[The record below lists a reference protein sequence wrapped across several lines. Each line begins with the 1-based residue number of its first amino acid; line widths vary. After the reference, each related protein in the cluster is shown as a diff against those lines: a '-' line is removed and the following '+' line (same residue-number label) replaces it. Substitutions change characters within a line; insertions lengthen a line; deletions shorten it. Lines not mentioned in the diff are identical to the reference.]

1 MARNNFN
8 KGLQIRKLFKV
19 LGKVLPILSY
29 QGYQSITRRGL
40 LKSTPLQSVR
50 NISFCDHDIQ
60 RTTIDGAQE
69 AKVNINLHYSSCG
82 KVTNVGIYVRL
93 QSEEL
98 CGSRRQAWSSSFTII
113 AQIQSQCH
121 FFIHAFVHN
130 TNSHFS
136 MQMHTRKKTD
146 N

>member
-1 MARNNFN
+1 MFE
-8 KGLQIRKLFKV
+8 V
-19 LGKVLPILSY
+19 LGPSDPIIL
-29 QGYQSITRRGL
+29 GKSINHDL

-93 QSEEL
+93 QTEEL
-98 CGSRRQAWSSSFTII
+98 CGSRR
-113 AQIQSQCH
+113 
-121 FFIHAFVHN
+121 
-130 TNSHFS
+130 
-136 MQMHTRKKTD
+136 
-146 N
+146 